1 MQVTQTSTQQIV
13 GIAPETR
20 CNTVY
25 EPMPRSYGFRGP
37 RTVAV
42 VGAVAGAA
50 GTLAVVAG
58 ADAAGNAVQQQTVAN
73 LHQRNFAIRSFATDA
88 AFDVPACVGR
98 LACILGISSA
108 ESEVGGGS
116 LQQPLGSTPAMPMA
130 ARAAAVPK
138 IHVHGVIRWRDEVVG
153 GESMA
158 SRRAGWRK

>member
-1 MQVTQTSTQQIV
+1 
-13 GIAPETR
+13 
-20 CNTVY
+20 
-25 EPMPRSYGFRGP
+25 MPRSYGFRGP

-58 ADAAGNAVQQQTVAN
+58 ADAAGNAVQQQTVAS

-108 ESEVGGGS
+108 KSEVGGGS
-116 LQQPLGSTPAMPMA
+116 LQQPLDSTPAMPMA

-138 IHVHGVIRWRDEVVG
+138 IHVRGVICWRGEVVAA
-153 GESMA
+153 ESMA
-158 SRRAGWRK
+158 IRRAGRRK